1 MTISPADAW
10 AVARLLADQSLNG
23 ELDTLPEPLKA
34 MAQHLAGLGKK
45 ARPAAW
51 KAMLAARPERD
62 ELVKAMADVDPL
74 GPAPQLQ
81 TARFATVADVRRLIT
96 ATPWTW
102 ELWIPAKRI
111 FGVGG
116 FEGTG
121 KTCFFMDLV
130 RRIWHGLEW
139 PDGQKA
145 TLPPGT
151 PSLWLCADGHHDEL
165 VELLPAFGLPDEAVV
180 FPATPEEPYEGT
192 DLDHPDFIKP
202 GGMLETA
209 IATVKPGLVIID
221 SLTYA
226 TGRDLCSQD
235 QMKGL
240 KSPLVYLVQKH
251 QTNIGLSLHLNSEG
265 QALGR
270 RIKGIT
276 RTLMHLECP
285 DPEQPHRLRL
295 WMEKSYGKKPPAL
308 GVTMGDSGN
317 TYDFN
322 PPARPEPDK
331 GGRPREKRDKAI
343 QFIRDA
349 LTRQNDQIGNDLCA
363 EWVKGG
369 GTEST
374 FWRAV
379 KDMEPTGE
387 VATDGGKGTGKQTV
401 LHLIDNKSSQ
411 APQTFP
417 DPP

>member
-1 MTISPADAW
+1 MAEPWKTM
-10 AVARLLADQSLNG
+10 G
-23 ELDTLPEPLKA
+23 E
-34 MAQHLAGLGKK
+34 HLAPLVRSKM
-45 ARPAAW
+45 ALQAAW
-51 KAMLAARPERD
+51 QAMLAARPDRD
-62 ELVKAMADVDPL
+62 ELVKALADVDPL
-74 GPAPQLQ
+74 IPAPKVQPV
-81 TARFATVADVRRLIT
+81 RFATVADIRRLI
-96 ATPWTW
+96 ATTSWTW
-102 ELWIPAKRI
+102 ELWIAANRI

-121 KTCFFMDLV
+121 KTRFFMDLV

-145 TLPPGT
+145 TLPPRT
-151 PSLWLCADGHHDEL
+151 PSLWLCSDGHHDEL
-165 VELLPAFGLPDEAVV
+165 VELLPAFDLPDEAVV

-192 DLDHPDFIKP
+192 DLDQPDLIKP
-202 GGMLETA
+202 GGILETA

-235 QMKGL
+235 HMKIL
-240 KSPLVYLVQKH
+240 KSPLVHLVQKY
-251 QTNIGLSLHLNSEG
+251 QTNIGLSLHLSLEG

-295 WMEKSYGKKPPAL
+295 WIEKSYGKKPHAL

-322 PPARPEPDK
+322 PPARLDPSK
-331 GGRPREKRDKAI
+331 GGRPPDKRDKAV

-363 EWVKGG
+363 DWVKDGG
-369 GTEST
+369 SEKT

-379 KDMEPTGE
+379 DAVKDAGDLT
-387 VATDGGKGTGKQTV
+387 TDGGKGTGKQTV
-401 LHLIDNKSSQ
+401 LHLIDSKTAQ
-411 APQTFP
+411 APQTP
-417 DPP
+417 LNPP

>member
-1 MTISPADAW
+1 MTISPRHAW
-10 AVARLLADQSLNG
+10 TLRRLLTGHSRNG
-23 ELDTLPEPLKA
+23 ESDSLPEPWKA
-34 MAQHLAGLGKK
+34 MAKHLAPLPNQT
-45 ARPAAW
+45 RQFAW
-51 KAMLAARPERD
+51 ECMLAARPDRD
-62 ELVKAMADVDPL
+62 ELTMVMANVNPL
-74 GPAPQLQ
+74 GPPPQVQ
-81 TARFATVADVRRLIT
+81 PAKFATVADVRRLIAT
-96 ATPWTW
+96 TPWTW
-102 ELWIPAKRI
+102 ELWIAANRI

-121 KTCFFMDLV
+121 KTRFFMDLV

-151 PSLWLCADGHHDEL
+151 PSLWLCSDGHHDEL

-192 DLDHPDFIKP
+192 DLDQPDLIKP
-202 GGMLETA
+202 GGTLETA

-226 TGRDLCSQD
+226 TSRDLCSQD
-235 QMKGL
+235 QMKTL
-240 KSPLVYLVQKH
+240 KSPLVHLVQKYH
-251 QTNIGLSLHLNSEG
+251 TNIGLSLHLSLEG

-295 WMEKSYGKKPPAL
+295 WVEKSYGKKPPAL
-308 GVTMGDSGN
+308 GVTMGGSGN

-322 PPARPEPDK
+322 PPARVEPDR
-331 GGRPREKRDKAI
+331 GGRKPVERDKAM

-349 LTRQNDQIGNDLCA
+349 LTRQNDQIGNDLRA
-363 EWVKGG
+363 EWVKAGG
-369 GTEST
+369 SEST
-374 FWRAV
+374 FWRGVDAM
-379 KDMEPTGE
+379 KDAGDLT
-387 VATDGGKGTGKQTV
+387 TDGGKGTGKQTV
-401 LHLIDNKSSQ
+401 LHLIDNKTAQ
-411 APQTFP
+411 APQTSP
-417 DPP
+417 NPA